1 MPATEYGK
9 YLKHLRID
17 NDETIAKMA
26 KGMGI
31 APSYLSAIESG
42 DRFIPVDFTEKLS
55 EKYGLSDDEKE
66 SLRLLELKMPRKAVQ
81 LDFEKSGS
89 TEEQKELALLF
100 AQKYAEL
107 STEQIKKIS
116 DVLNENKN
124 RG

>member
-42 DRFIPVDFTEKLS
+42 DRVIPVDFTEKLS

>member
-31 APSYLSAIESG
+31 TPSYLSAIESG
-42 DRFIPVDFTEKLS
+42 ERVVPVDFTEKIA
-55 EKYGLSDDEKE
+55 EKYGLSDEKKQE
-66 SLRLLELKMPRKAVQ
+66 LKELELKMPRKAVQ

-89 TEEQKELALLF
+89 NEEQKELALLF
-100 AQKYAEL
+100 AQKYADL
-107 STEQIKKIS
+107 SSAQIEKIRS
-116 DVLNENKN
+116 VLEEK
-124 RG
+124 